1 MKTKKG
7 SLVIAGTGIKMVG
20 HVTLETRTLIARSER
35 VLYVVSD
42 PGTAAWIREL
52 NTGAESLE
60 GYFADGRTRWD
71 AYERIIEVLIAEVRA
86 GRQVCAVFY
95 GHPGVFSHVS
105 HDAIRRIRDEGY
117 EATMLPGI
125 SAEDCLFCDLGV
137 DAGAIGYQCFEATYF
152 LLHRRQPDTASALIL
167 WQIGVIGQ
175 FQHEFVGLPAAGLT
189 ILTEELLKSYPPHH
203 EVVVYEAANFPGC
216 EPLIVRTPL
225 RDLARS
231 PVSRISTLYVP
242 PARLVDRDSDIATR
256 LGLSRRDA

>member
-1 MKTKKG
+1 MNMKKG

-20 HVTLETRTLIARSER
+20 HVTLETRTVIARSER

-52 NTGAESLE
+52 NGGAESLE
-60 GYFADGRTRWD
+60 RHFADGRTRWHS
-71 AYERIIEVLIAEVRA
+71 YERIIEVLMAEVRA

-105 HDAIRRIRDEGY
+105 HEAIRRIRDEGY
-117 EATMLPGI
+117 AATMLPGI
-125 SAEDCLFCDLGV
+125 SAEDCLFCDLGI

-175 FQHEFVGLPAAGLT
+175 FQHGFVGLPSAGLT
-189 ILTEELLKSYPPHH
+189 ILTDELLTSYAPQH
-203 EVVVYEAANFPGC
+203 EVVVYEAANFPAC
-216 EPLIVRTPL
+216 EPRIVRMPL
-225 RDLARS
+225 KDLPGCR
-231 PVSRISTLYVP
+231 VTRISTLYVP
-242 PARLVDRDSDIATR
+242 PARRVERDVDMATR
-256 LGLSRRDA
+256 LGLNQRA